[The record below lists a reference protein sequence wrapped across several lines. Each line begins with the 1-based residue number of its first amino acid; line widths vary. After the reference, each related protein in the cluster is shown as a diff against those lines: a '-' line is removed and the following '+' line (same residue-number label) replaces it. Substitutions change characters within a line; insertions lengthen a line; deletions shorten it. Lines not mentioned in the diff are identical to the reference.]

1 MRGARCFRRVRRG
14 PLRRGTDVAE
24 FWLAPVTAVL
34 IGVGSPA
41 AGVAA
46 AHAVQARAPLARG
59 THSVRAV
66 LTEDPRARIGVDA
79 AAAAGARVSA
89 EVRWTAPD
97 GSVHHGRVAVPASAR
112 AGTHTT
118 ARLDGSGR
126 LLRGPA
132 DPERAAA
139 EGAAVGLMTTASGAL
154 LLLGAARG
162 VRLLLDRR
170 RDAQWEREWE
180 RVGPEWGGAPE

>member
-1 MRGARCFRRVRRG
+1 M
-14 PLRRGTDVAE
+14 AE
-24 FWLAPVTAVL
+24 FWLTPVTAVL
-34 IGVGSPA
+34 IAVGAPA

-46 AHAVQARAPLARG
+46 AHAVQARAPVARG
-59 THSVRAV
+59 AHSVRAV
-66 LTEDPRARIGVDA
+66 LVEDPPARIGVDA

-89 EVRWTAPD
+89 AVRWTAPD

-112 AGTHTT
+112 AGARTT

-132 DPERAAA
+132 DPARAAA
-139 EGAAVGLMTTASGAL
+139 ESIAVGVMATASGAL
-154 LLLGAARG
+154 LVLGAARG

-170 RDAQWEREWE
+170 RAAQWERGWE